1 MERKSYIW
9 SELFLGNEKLFQE
22 VLRNPETIFVYD
34 IDGIIANSPKVV
46 LKNFTDKHGI
56 KVSAA
61 EIDGWDYLTN
71 VAKRSGLDADA
82 VKNAEKDWYD
92 AGVLLKAQK
101 YLYIKPVIQMTMR
114 YYGSERN
121 FVLTSRN
128 YTLDESSYDW
138 FKREEPDIKSENI
151 LIRKEGD
158 SRSAETFKVD
168 NLKRL
173 AKLAPHVVFVDD
185 SIDFVKA
192 VLDDGIKNCLVVNI
206 PQGKVMPDFEHE
218 RLIVIK
224 RFPDEIQAMHPFMH
238 AVERAISSI

>member
-1 MERKSYIW
+1 MERKPYIW
-9 SELFLGNEKLFQE
+9 SELFLGNEELFQE

-46 LKNFTDKHGI
+46 LKNFADKHGI

-92 AGVLLKAQK
+92 ASVLLKAPK

-138 FKREEPDIKSENI
+138 FKREEPELRNENI

-158 SRSAETFKVD
+158 SRSAEAFKVD

-173 AKLAPHVVFVDD
+173 AKLAPYVVFVDD

-206 PQGKVMPDFEHE
+206 PQGKVMPDFQHK

-224 RFPDEIQAMHPFMH
+224 RFPNEIQAMHPFMH
-238 AVERAISSI
+238 AVERAIGSI